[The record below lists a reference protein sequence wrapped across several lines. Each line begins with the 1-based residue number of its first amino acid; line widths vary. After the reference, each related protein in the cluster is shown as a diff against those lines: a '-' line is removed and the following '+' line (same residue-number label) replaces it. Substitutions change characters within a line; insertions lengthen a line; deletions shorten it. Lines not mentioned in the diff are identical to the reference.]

1 MKVFGTVFSFDSGP
15 SVLFVIF
22 VAKQFSGLSG
32 LGVVRAV
39 KLKDRITGFFNRR
52 RLFVIL
58 AVIGPGII
66 AGNAGND
73 AGGIATYSIVGAKE
87 GYGLLWALVLLT
99 VALAVI
105 QEMSSRMGVVTG
117 KGFGDLVREQ
127 FGVRVTLAV
136 MALLIVANLTVTV
149 AEFAGIA
156 ASMELFGVNKYISVP
171 ISAFV
176 VWFVVVKG
184 NYKQV
189 ERFLL
194 VISMVYLTYVF
205 SGIMADPPWS
215 EVVRQIAMPNIRL
228 DRDYVLLFITL
239 VGTTITPYMQIYL
252 QSAVVDKGVRIEEYK
267 FVKFDVYAG
276 SFMTMFIAFFI
287 IIATGTILHPSG
299 VEVDSAEAAA
309 LALQPLAGN
318 FASHLFAVGLLN
330 ASFLAAFVLPL
341 ATAYGLS
348 EAFGWESGM
357 DKSFREAPQFL
368 GFYTA
373 FIVIGAGVIMIP
385 DVPLIKVMFFSQT
398 INGILLPFVLI
409 IMLKLV
415 NDKELMGEYVNSRRM
430 NIITWITVAILVL
443 LTAVLVVTSLL

>member
-1 MKVFGTVFSFDSGP
+1 
-15 SVLFVIF
+15 
-22 VAKQFSGLSG
+22 
-32 LGVVRAV
+32 V
-39 KLKDRITGFFNRR
+39 KLKDRITGFFSRNR
-52 RLFVIL
+52 FIIIL

-73 AGGIATYSIVGAKE
+73 AGGIATYSIAGAEE

-99 VALAVI
+99 IALAVI

-136 MALLIVANLTVTV
+136 MALLIVANLTITV

-215 EVVRQIAMPNIRL
+215 EVVRQIVVPNIRL
-228 DRDYVLLFITL
+228 DHDYVLLLITL
-239 VGTTITPYMQIYL
+239 VGTTITPYMMFYL
-252 QSAVVDKGVRIEEYK
+252 QSAVVDKGVRIEEYSYTR
-267 FVKFDVYAG
+267 FDVYAG
-276 SFMTMFIAFFI
+276 AFMTMFIAFFI

-309 LALQPLAGN
+309 LALQPLAGD

-385 DVPLIKVMFFSQT
+385 DVPLIKIMFFSQT
-398 INGILLPFVLI
+398 INGILLPFVLL

-430 NIITWITVAILVL
+430 NIITWITVAILIF
-443 LTAVLVVTSLL
+443 LTAVLVVTSFLERI